1 MISDDRMEKALRFLA
16 ETDDDIA
23 NAEGELLRAEKLVE
37 MVKDKIYL
45 ASEGSV
51 ADRKAK
57 ANVSS
62 EVAPLDMAHIEALVK
77 HRQLR
82 SKRDTEKL
90 VIEVWRTFQANR
102 RMGQ

>member
-1 MISDDRMEKALRFLA
+1 MISDERMEKALRFLA

-23 NAEGELLRAEKLVE
+23 NAEGDVLRAEKLVE
-37 MVKDKIYL
+37 MIKDKLYL
-45 ASEGSV
+45 AAEGSV

-57 ANVSS
+57 ANVAA
-62 EVAPLDMAHIEALVK
+62 EVAPHEMAHIEALVK
-77 HRQLR
+77 HRQLK
-82 SKRDTEKL
+82 SKRETEKL